1 MQGGRYELALAQLG
15 SRLATKPAIRRFAQ
29 MVVRDHAAANAAL
42 MRLVKAEGVRAPA
55 GMTAE
60 DAAMLTR
67 MKTLRG
73 TNFDRAFVDE
83 MNRINIE
90 DAQAAGKETA
100 TTSDRSIKA
109 YLARFAVMDARHKRA
124 AAALRKGGLRHRRG
138 QGRASGGRA
147 VAHLTLTRNTTVK
160 LGRPAAVAAAR
171 VPAGDT
177 RSPRTAGS
185 AGPLGL

>member
-1 MQGGRYELALAQLG
+1 MRTNALLCGLAASLSFLSVPASARAAPADATFLTKDVQGGRYELALAQLG

-100 TTSDRSIKA
+100 ATSDRSITA
-109 YLARFAVMDARHKRA
+109 YLARFAAMDARHKQA
-124 AAALRKGGLRHRRG
+124 AAALRKG
-138 QGRASGGRA
+138 
-147 VAHLTLTRNTTVK
+147 V
-160 LGRPAAVAAAR
+160 
-171 VPAGDT
+171 
-177 RSPRTAGS
+177 
-185 AGPLGL
+185 